1 MGLEAILAEKLPI
14 FMLKVRKGGRKGS
27 RGRRNEPLISP
38 LSPQVNAEE
47 AHAFTQGQ
55 PQAWLHAH
63 PQLHYLAVTQGGE
76 QARLSRRCRGG
87 SMEEGREGGTVTY
100 VYGLPR
106 LSVEELVNPIGAGD
120 ACSGATLSAALV
132 QRQREKRRE
141 EGGKECRKEEQEEE
155 EDDDEEDDAWVVPA
169 FRLGL
174 AAASASCG
182 EEENSTFRLERARA
196 LESLITIE
204 VQVTR

>member
-1 MGLEAILAEKLPI
+1 MVGLEAILAEKLPI
-14 FMLKVRKGGRKGS
+14 FMLKVRKGGREGT
-27 RGRRNEPLISP
+27 GVGEINPIIFP
-38 LSPQVNAEE
+38 LSFQVNAEE
-47 AHAFTQGQ
+47 AHAITQGQ
-55 PQAWLHAH
+55 TQAWLYAH
-63 PQLHYLAVTQGGE
+63 PHVSYLAVTEGGE
-76 QARLSRRCRGG
+76 HARLSRRCRGG
-87 SMEEGREGGTVTY
+87 ESVEEGREGGMVTY

-132 QRQREKRRE
+132 ERQKGKGRE
-141 EGGKECRKEEQEEE
+141 ERGAIE
-155 EDDDEEDDAWVVPA
+155 EEDDAWVVPA

-182 EEENSTFRLERARA
+182 EEENSTFRLERVRA
-196 LESLITIE
+196 LEELITIK